1 LLSKT
6 CRVSCERRRICTHE
20 TRIASTLF
28 L

>member
-1 LLSKT
+1 LLSNT
-6 CRVSCERRRICTHE
+6 CRVFCERRRVCTRK

>member
-6 CRVSCERRRICTHE
+6 CRVSCERRRVCTHE

>member
-6 CRVSCERRRICTHE
+6 CRVSCERRRVCTRK